1 MVNILVNNAG
11 FGDYKPVVEGD
22 VDVYREMLQLNV
34 VTLTELTCLF
44 VGAYTLLLVVG
55 LVRLAQGQAA
65 YEGFLEA
72 LKSPASIAFHCV
84 ALAFAVYQS
93 VTWFNLTPKALP
105 VQVGEEFLPDAVISG
120 AHYAGWIVVSVAV
133 LVLAG
138 AF

>member
-1 MVNILVNNAG
+1 MSRNP
-11 FGDYKPVVEGD
+11 YT
-22 VDVYREMLQLNV
+22 REIPKLGWFFEHPRYVRYMMR
-34 VTLTELTCLF
+34 ELTCLF

-84 ALAFAVYQS
+84 ALAFAVYHS

-105 VQVGEEFLPDAVISG
+105 VQVGEEFLPGWVIAG
-120 AHYAGWIVVSVAV
+120 LHYLIWIVGSLLV
-133 LVLAG
+133 LFLAG
-138 AF
+138 AL